1 MEPKEVGLLKSN
13 FEKPKK
19 YLVDSLMARRM
30 FFMAV
35 PMMIGALFLFKN
47 YFETD
52 IVKAWTISLTALA
65 VFQWFNVWNC
75 RSEEKSIFQMNPFSN
90 KFLIAATA
98 LIVSLQLAA
107 VYNPVM
113 QKILRTTALGLSEW
127 VMIVSVAF
135 SIVAVEEIRKFFYRK
150 SAANQKI

>member
-1 MEPKEVGLLKSN
+1 
-13 FEKPKK
+13 
-19 YLVDSLMARRM
+19 MARRM